1 MDNYAYAV
9 ARIRALEINLI
20 TNADIDRLMSCSDIE
35 SSLRLLSEKGW
46 DTENYELMFSN
57 EREKT
62 WATVSELIDNSLL
75 SIFSFEKDFHN
86 LKAAIKSLVTND
98 VPDGIFYTD
107 ASFDKDTLLNIVKE
121 KDFEK
126 LPKYMQA
133 PAREAYET
141 LMHTGNGQLC
151 DMILDKATLLAI
163 KESAE
168 NSKEDILKD
177 YAKSYIETANIKIAV
192 RSAKTGKSED
202 FISNALAPFGSVN
215 INDLSRAA
223 AQGEE
228 QLSAYLSENGFSK
241 ATQMLEKSVN
251 AFECWCDNNIID
263 AIRPQKYNPFSAG
276 PVIAYYLARENEI
289 KTVKI
294 ILTCKQN
301 GFSDESIRERIRK
314 MYE

>member
-1 MDNYAYAV
+1 MENYAYAV

-20 TNADIDRLMSCSDIE
+20 TNADIDRLMACGDTE

-46 DTENYELMFSN
+46 DTENYELMFSK

-62 WATVSELIDNSLL
+62 WKTVNELIDVSLL
-75 SIFSFEKDFHN
+75 SVFSFEKDFHN
-86 LKAAIKSLVTND
+86 LKAAIKSLITND
-98 VPDGIFYTD
+98 IPDGIFYLD
-107 ASFDKDTLLNIVKE
+107 ASFDKDTLLSAVTE
-121 KDFEK
+121 KAFEK
-126 LPKYMQA
+126 LPKYMQS
-133 PAREAYET
+133 PAQEAYET
-141 LMHTGNGQLC
+141 LMHTSDGQLC

-163 KESAE
+163 KEAAE
-168 NSKEDILKD
+168 NSKEEILKD

-192 RSAKTGKSED
+192 RCAKTNKSEE
-202 FISNALAPFGSVN
+202 FTFNALAPCDSIN
-215 INDLSRAA
+215 IRDLSRAA
-223 AQGEE
+223 AGGAEE
-228 QLSAYLSENGFSK
+228 LAEYLSESGFSK
-241 ATQMLEKSVN
+241 AVEKLKKSVN

-263 AIRPQKYNPFSAG
+263 AILPQKYNPFSAG

-301 GFSDESIRERIRK
+301 GFSDESIRERVRK